1 MIDDFGLTSGLASGL
16 VMLIIGTAFLFDRIN
31 YLKKGTIA
39 TATLFKQEETTDGDD
54 STCYIPY
61 FTFTTR
67 NYLEI
72 VYKHRSTYS
81 KYRWTI
87 GDKIIMVYREGL
99 SDIRDKL
106 PLIFYDAFGLSSFLL
121 TLGVFILTITFGNY
135 FNASSLTLAYLIPG
149 LPTLFF
155 SAIYGWAHY
164 FFKTLINCEKPS
176 HLL

>member
-16 VMLIIGTAFLFDRIN
+16 VLLIIGTAFLFDRIN

-54 STCYIPY
+54 NTCYIPY
-61 FTFTTR
+61 FKFTTR
-67 NYLEI
+67 SNIEVI
-72 VYKHRSTYS
+72 YKHRSTQW
-81 KYRWTI
+81 KYRWTM

-99 SDIRDKL
+99 SGIHDKL

-135 FNASSLTLAYLIPG
+135 FNASSLTLAYVIPG
-149 LPTLFF
+149 LPALFF
-155 SAIYGWAHY
+155 SAFYGWAHY
-164 FFKTLINCEKPS
+164 FFKTLITWEK
-176 HLL
+176 